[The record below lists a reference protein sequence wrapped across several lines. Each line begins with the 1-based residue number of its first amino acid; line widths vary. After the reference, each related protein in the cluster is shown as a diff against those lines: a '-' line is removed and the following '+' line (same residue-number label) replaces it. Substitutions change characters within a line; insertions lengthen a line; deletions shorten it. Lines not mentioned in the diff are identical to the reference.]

1 MEIINSHMNNWQIL
15 QLKEEYNMFKIRYFI
30 YDLFKEKIKNL
41 DLESFDREWYEI
53 YGTFE
58 IRINNQLKGFVADY
72 SKEVFA
78 TKIEK
83 EKFDS
88 IWLMSDVLTFW
99 IDIFLQIA
107 INLRYGNEYVAF
119 RDIENINWLEFI
131 KKNEY
136 IYISEIEG
144 ERFPKNFQESIVL
157 KKVYIDNK
165 GKMNES
171 FFKNEKVNYKE
182 FIKEIEYKSKQ
193 FIEEIKLINPVLL
206 NNTQMKKIILKYQ
219 ELKNYIENDKLLE

>member
-1 MEIINSHMNNWQIL
+1 
-15 QLKEEYNMFKIRYFI
+15 MFKIRYFI

-99 IDIFLQIA
+99 IDIFLQIW
-107 INLRYGNEYVAF
+107 E
-119 RDIENINWLEFI
+119 
-131 KKNEY
+131 
-136 IYISEIEG
+136 
-144 ERFPKNFQESIVL
+144 
-157 KKVYIDNK
+157 
-165 GKMNES
+165 
-171 FFKNEKVNYKE
+171 
-182 FIKEIEYKSKQ
+182 
-193 FIEEIKLINPVLL
+193 
-206 NNTQMKKIILKYQ
+206 
-219 ELKNYIENDKLLE
+219 

>member
-1 MEIINSHMNNWQIL
+1 MEIINLHMNNWQIL

-119 RDIENINWLEFI
+119 RDIENINWLEFV

>member
-1 MEIINSHMNNWQIL
+1 
-15 QLKEEYNMFKIRYFI
+15 MFKIRYFI

-53 YGTFE
+53 YETFE

-119 RDIENINWLEFI
+119 RDIENINWLEFV

-136 IYISEIEG
+136 VYISEIEG

-165 GKMNES
+165 GKMNEG

-219 ELKNYIENDKLLE
+219 ELKNYIENNKLLE

>member
-1 MEIINSHMNNWQIL
+1 
-15 QLKEEYNMFKIRYFI
+15 MFKIRYFI

-53 YGTFE
+53 YGAFE

-119 RDIENINWLEFI
+119 RDIENINWLEFV

-219 ELKNYIENDKLLE
+219 ELKNYIENDNLLE

>member
-1 MEIINSHMNNWQIL
+1 
-15 QLKEEYNMFKIRYFI
+15 MFKIRYFI

-41 DLESFDREWYEI
+41 DLESFNREWYEI

-72 SKEVFA
+72 SKEFFA

-83 EKFDS
+83 DKFDS

-107 INLRYGNEYVAF
+107 INLIYGNKYIAF
-119 RDIENINWLEFI
+119 RDIENINWLEFV
-131 KKNEY
+131 KKNKY

-144 ERFPKNFQESIVL
+144 EKFPKNFQESIVL

-165 GKMNES
+165 SKMNES

-219 ELKNYIENDKLLE
+219 KLKNYIENDKVLE

>member
-1 MEIINSHMNNWQIL
+1 
-15 QLKEEYNMFKIRYFI
+15 MFKIRYFI

-83 EKFDS
+83 EKCDS

-119 RDIENINWLEFI
+119 RDIENINWLEFV

>member
-1 MEIINSHMNNWQIL
+1 
-15 QLKEEYNMFKIRYFI
+15 MFKIRYFI

-119 RDIENINWLEFI
+119 RDIENINWLEFV

>member
-1 MEIINSHMNNWQIL
+1 
-15 QLKEEYNMFKIRYFI
+15 MFKIRYFI

-107 INLRYGNEYVAF
+107 INLRYANEYVAF
-119 RDIENINWLEFI
+119 RDIENINWLEFV

>member
-1 MEIINSHMNNWQIL
+1 
-15 QLKEEYNMFKIRYFI
+15 MFKIRYFI

-119 RDIENINWLEFI
+119 RDIENINWLEFV

-165 GKMNES
+165 GKMNEN

>member
-1 MEIINSHMNNWQIL
+1 
-15 QLKEEYNMFKIRYFI
+15 MFKIRYFI

-53 YGTFE
+53 YETFE

-119 RDIENINWLEFI
+119 RDIENINWLEFV

>member
-1 MEIINSHMNNWQIL
+1 L

-119 RDIENINWLEFI
+119 RDIENINWLEFV

-157 KKVYIDNK
+157 KKVYIDNIYIDNK

>member
-88 IWLMSDVLTFW
+88 IWLTSDVLTFW

-119 RDIENINWLEFI
+119 RDIENINWLEFV

-193 FIEEIKLINPVLL
+193 FIEEVKLINPVLL